1 MIYPTYSPRTEAR
14 LEQIAEEIASL
25 RCFIQQEFTRMSQT
39 LEQQLEA
46 GVTAVQADIAT
57 IAASLTTIAVE
68 ITQLQAQLQP
78 GATISP
84 ADIDSINAL
93 KAQADA
99 AVATAKAMA
108 TPPAPAPAGP

>member
-1 MIYPTYSPRTEAR
+1 MIYPTYNPRTEAR
-14 LEQIAEEIASL
+14 LEQIAEELASL
-25 RCFIQQEFTRMSQT
+25 RCFIQQEFTRMSET

-46 GVTAVQADIAT
+46 ATAAITADVAT
-57 IAASLTTIAVE
+57 IATSLTALAAE

-99 AVATAKAMA
+99 AAATATAMA
-108 TPPAPAPAGP
+108 TPPAPPAPAP